1 MSCKKVMVW
10 GGVCGGGWPINE
22 CGGGWPINEI
32 TRKLNRLALHTKSSS
47 RAEMYHEFEW
57 Q

>member
-1 MSCKKVMVW
+1 MSCKKAMVW

-32 TRKLNRLALHTKSSS
+32 TRKLNRLASHKKFLA
-47 RAEMYHEFEW
+47 R
-57 Q
+57 